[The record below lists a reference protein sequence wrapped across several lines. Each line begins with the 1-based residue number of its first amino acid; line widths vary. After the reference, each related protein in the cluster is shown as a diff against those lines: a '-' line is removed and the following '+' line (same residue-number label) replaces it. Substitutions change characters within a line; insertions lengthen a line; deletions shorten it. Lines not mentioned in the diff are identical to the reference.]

1 MCYARRLVKN
11 RFLSV
16 LLTLAVVLPAQA
28 GLQHRSS
35 SAKVNGLVEALPLER
50 SPQNHLMVR
59 AFINGKPALFTVD
72 TGAPVSA
79 IAVQRR
85 EFFGLKSI
93 AEGGEI
99 PTRLNVNGAFNNVV
113 TAKTLRLGSLN
124 LLDEPLVAIDLRG
137 RPRARV
143 KGLDEPAIDGI
154 LGADILFPTKAVVD
168 CDKQLLFLKMDP
180 SAPAGMPGINT
191 RGFGRVP
198 MHVSSGYN
206 LYVDGMVNGRAAKLM
221 VDTGAFATL
230 LHSDFV
236 RSMRI
241 PVRRSPFTSSGVNLS
256 ERRVQLATIA
266 NLSIGSVDMQ
276 GKEVGVIDMTGLIH
290 GGLLAGKPPVV
301 GLLGSEILRRNHGI
315 IDFGTN
321 TLYLKR

>member
-1 MCYARRLVKN
+1 MWYDARLVKN
-11 RFLSV
+11 RLLAV
-16 LLTLAVVLPAQA
+16 LLTLAFVVPAQGA
-28 GLQHRSS
+28 RHRSGS
-35 SAKVNGLVEALPLER
+35 KGNALIEALPLER

-59 AFINGKPALFTVD
+59 AFVNGKPALFTVD

-79 IAVQRR
+79 IAIQRR
-85 EFFGLKSI
+85 EYFGLQ
-93 AEGGEI
+93 AMAAGGEI

-113 TAKTLRLGSLN
+113 TARTLRLGALN

-143 KGLDEPAIDGI
+143 KGLDEPVIDGI

-168 CDKQLLFLKMDP
+168 CDKQLLYLNMDP
-180 SAPAGMPGINT
+180 AAAAGLPGVDV
-191 RGFGRVP
+191 RGFRRVP

-206 LYVDGMVNGRAAKLM
+206 LYVDGRVNGRPGKLM

-236 RSMRI
+236 RGMRI
-241 PVRRSPFTSSGVNLS
+241 PLRRSPFTSSGVNLS
-256 ERRVQLATIA
+256 ERSVQLATIA
-266 NLSIGSVDMQ
+266 NLSIGSVDLD
-276 GKEVGVIDMTGLIH
+276 GKEVGVIDMRGLIH
-290 GGLLAGKPPVV
+290 GGLLAGRPPVV

-315 IDFGTN
+315 IDFGTS

>member
-1 MCYARRLVKN
+1 MCYDARLVKN

-16 LLTLAVVLPAQA
+16 LLTLAFVLPAQA
-28 GLQHRSS
+28 ARHR
-35 SAKVNGLVEALPLER
+35 AKPTRDALIEALPLER

-59 AFINGKPALFTVD
+59 AFINGKPALMTVD

-79 IAVQRR
+79 VAMQRR
-85 EFFGLKSI
+85 EYFGLQTM
-93 AEGGEI
+93 AAGGEI
-99 PTRLNVNGAFNNVV
+99 PQRLNVNGAFNTVV
-113 TAKTLRLGSLN
+113 SAKTLRLGSLN

-137 RPRARV
+137 RPRAKA
-143 KGLDEPAIDGI
+143 KGLDEPVIDGI

-180 SAPAGMPGINT
+180 SAPAGVPGVDV
-191 RGFGRVP
+191 RGLRAVP

-206 LYVDGMVNGRAAKLM
+206 LYVDGTVNGRPGKLM

-241 PVRRSPFTSSGVNLS
+241 PLRRSPFTSSGVNLS
-256 ERRVQLATIA
+256 ERSVQLATIA
-266 NLSIGSVDMQ
+266 NLSIGSVDLQ
-276 GKEVGVIDMTGLIH
+276 GKEVGVIDMRGLIH
-290 GGLLAGKPPVV
+290 GGLLSGRPPVV

-321 TLYLKR
+321 TLYLRR

>member
-28 GLQHRSS
+28 ARHP
-35 SAKVNGLVEALPLER
+35 SAPTHDALVEALPLER

-59 AFINGKPALFTVD
+59 AFINGKPALMTVD

-79 IAVQRR
+79 VAIQRR
-85 EFFGLKSI
+85 EYFGLQSI
-93 AEGGEI
+93 ASGGEI

-113 TAKTLRLGSLN
+113 AAKTLRLGSLN

-168 CDKQLLFLKMDP
+168 CDKQMLFLKMNP
-180 SAPAGMPGINT
+180 AAPAGMPGLDT
-191 RGFGRVP
+191 RGFRRVP

-206 LYVDGMVNGRAAKLM
+206 LYVDGSVNGRAGKLM

-230 LHSDFV
+230 LHADFV

-256 ERRVQLATIA
+256 ERRVQLATITT
-266 NLSIGSVDMQ
+266 LSIGSVDLA

-290 GGLLAGKPPVV
+290 GGLLSGRPPVV